1 MDDGVLGEKSPPYV
15 SGSCIGAGGGGQ
27 LGHFH
32 LQNGRGRER
41 RGTRGEMSANE
52 DEGQIA
58 ILHKIARGWR
68 RSGSNGR
75 AGKSA
80 GGEPEVVGAAEGDEV
95 TPPVHKH
102 VTRLLR
108 VHACTGRERK
118 GALQLVKRLYLLECF
133 LPYSPS
139 TVHLPPRS
147 RCHGAVS
154 ALASPDFL
162 FVSPPPL
169 PWLKLYKP
177 SSSAEHRPFWATSL
191 KTSIQRSILSVD

>member
-1 MDDGVLGEKSPPYV
+1 MGVGGGRGDGVLGEKSPPFV
-15 SGSCIGAGGGGQ
+15 SGSCIGAGGGGL

-41 RGTRGEMSANE
+41 RETRREMSANE

-102 VTRLLR
+102 VTRLLH

-133 LPYSPS
+133 LP
-139 TVHLPPRS
+139 
-147 RCHGAVS
+147 
-154 ALASPDFL
+154 
-162 FVSPPPL
+162 
-169 PWLKLYKP
+169 
-177 SSSAEHRPFWATSL
+177 
-191 KTSIQRSILSVD
+191 